1 MGRPVDTLASFLIG
15 MWVTKYVL
23 KIGFI
28 LGLIMFAIFL
38 LWFFYMLFLIIW
50 PYLLGLAVIAG
61 IIFYLIRR
69 RSIERNSNNFN
80 GNINN

>member
-50 PYLLGLAVIAG
+50 PYLLGLAIIAG
-61 IIFYLIRR
+61 IIFYLLKR
-69 RSIERNSNNFN
+69 RSVEKSIQK
-80 GNINN
+80 NI

>member
-38 LWFFYMLFLIIW
+38 LWFLYMLFLIIW

-61 IIFYLIRR
+61 IIFYLLKR
-69 RSIERNSNNFN
+69 RSVEKSIQK
-80 GNINN
+80 NI

>member
-38 LWFFYMLFLIIW
+38 LWFFYMLFLVIW

-61 IIFYLIRR
+61 IIYLLRR

-80 GNINN
+80 GNINI